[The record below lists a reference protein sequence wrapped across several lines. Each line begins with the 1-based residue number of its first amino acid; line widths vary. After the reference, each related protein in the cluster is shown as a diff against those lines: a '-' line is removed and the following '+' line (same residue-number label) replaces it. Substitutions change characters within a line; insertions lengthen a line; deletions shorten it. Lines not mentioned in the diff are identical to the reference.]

1 MSAINFVVRNGA
13 GNLEHGAVGG
23 EGANDALFVSAGNDI
38 SLNLDKSQIA
48 SFAQDGQALLI
59 TLTDG
64 QVIVVQGY
72 FAADGSEQND
82 LFISSD
88 GLLTDVNL
96 TSSGSGTY
104 YATYTEQDVFGKWSP
119 DDDLYFSGERVEAA
133 VIAPADDQVG
143 MLAAPFLL
151 GLGPLGLLGAGLGAV
166 VLGSTETNPPDP
178 TGPTI
183 PEVHILE
190 GTKDAGHIVNAADHA
205 DGVDIGGTGT
215 VGATVHVVIGDAS
228 HDVVIGADGTWTVQF
243 TPTEIDTGTYEIE
256 VGVTVTLG
264 TQSVT
269 IEDVLVV
276 DTEASVTFDEDL
288 VGGNGVVNAAE
299 AAGGTVL
306 SGTTQ
311 AGSTVTVI
319 MGTHTYTAVV
329 TGTTWSVSVPAT
341 DITGG
346 EYEQTVT
353 VNAVD
358 NHGNPATTTG
368 SFTVDTLTSVT
379 LATATIGGNGVV
391 NAAEHAAG
399 ITVTGTAQAG
409 ASVVVTMGGVSHTV
423 IATAGGIWSAGFS
436 ATDVVAGTYDA
447 TITAVATDQAGNTA
461 STSGTVHIDTEM
473 AVTVNTAGIESDGI
487 VNFVERADGIT
498 LTGTAEAGSSVVVSM
513 NGHSHTVTALAN
525 GTWSANFAAG
535 EIPSGEVNAPV
546 SVTATD
552 TAGNSA
558 TATGSVAIDT
568 FVNLLTHTTGQP
580 GGADHTVN
588 GSETGQAITL
598 GGMVEMGSTVNVTL
612 GGVSMAAS
620 VTANGAW
627 SVTFPAGSL
636 AAGEYATS
644 MVVTATDHA
653 GNTTSLTE
661 VVQVDTVAGDVTLS
675 PNPIETDDTVNAVEV
690 SDGVLIHGTATP
702 GLTVTVTLG
711 GASHEVVAASNGTWS
726 SLFLHSEVP
735 DGTYDAPIS
744 ASITDAAGNS
754 KTVTDMVHIDTEV
767 VPFTVT
773 TPVTA
778 DNTINRAEA
787 TAGVTV
793 SGTVEVGSTVVVV
806 LGGVTKT
813 VAADATGH
821 WSANF
826 ASSTFQS
833 AEYTANL
840 TATATDHAGNVS
852 VITNTVQ
859 VDTIVNHLTIAGPVE
874 GDDLV
879 NRAEALDGIRLNGTV
894 EAGSSVMVTF
904 EGVTHAATVA
914 ANGNWTVNFSGA
926 EIPGG
931 EYTAHVTVAAT
942 DHVGNTRSI
951 TDTFAVDTTPPDAPL
966 IESYTRSGA
975 GVRALSTSIT
985 DDAIDISQVS
995 ATGQVTT
1002 VNHTTTINTAF
1013 NEMDFNFSQAIPNG
1027 SHLVMTATDDSG
1039 NHTSTLFV
1047 LEETSNNVVNV
1058 NNVGLDRFDIEA
1070 IDLQFAEDSVLTL
1083 SARDLE
1089 SLCAHSNT
1097 LTIHGGVDDTVHI
1110 AGATNTGNT
1119 TDIGGHTYE
1128 IYSLGTN
1135 GGSLI
1140 IDESITVVT

>member
-13 GNLEHGAVGG
+13 GNLQNGAVGG
-23 EGANDALFVSAGNDI
+23 DSANNALFVTGGNDI
-38 SLNLDKSQIA
+38 SLNLERSQIA

-64 QVIVVQGY
+64 QVIVIQGY
-72 FAADGSEQND
+72 FAPDGSEQND

-88 GLLTDVNL
+88 GLLTDVVL
-96 TSSGSGTY
+96 TPGGSGTY

-119 DDDLYFSGERVEAA
+119 DDDLYFSGERIEAA
-133 VIAPADDQVG
+133 VIAPADDEVG

-151 GLGPLGLLGAGLGAV
+151 GLGPLGLLGAGLGAL
-166 VLGSTETNPPDP
+166 VLGTTETDPDP
-178 TGPTI
+178 DPVDPTI
-183 PEVHILE
+183 PVVHILA
-190 GTKDAGHIVNAADHA
+190 GTKDAGHVVNAADHA
-205 DGVDIGGTGT
+205 DGVDISGTGT

-264 TQSVT
+264 TQSVS

-276 DTEASVTFDEDL
+276 DTEAAVTFDEDL

-299 AAGGTVL
+299 AAAGTVL
-306 SGTTQ
+306 TGTTQ

-329 TGTTWSVSVPAT
+329 TGTTWSVTVPTA
-341 DITGG
+341 DLAGG
-346 EYEQTVT
+346 EYEQAVT

-379 LATATIGGNGVV
+379 LAAAAVGGNGTV

-423 IATAGGIWSAGFS
+423 IATAGGTWSAGFS
-436 ATDVVAGTYDA
+436 ATEVVAGTYDA

-473 AVTVNTAGIESDGI
+473 FVTVNTAGIETDGV

-498 LTGTAEAGSSVVVSM
+498 LTGTAEAGSQVLVSM

-546 SVTATD
+546 TVTATD
-552 TAGNSA
+552 AAGNSA

-568 FVNLLTHTTGQP
+568 FVNLLTHTTGVP
-580 GGADHTVN
+580 GGDGTV
-588 GSETGQAITL
+588 SQAEVGQAITL
-598 GGMVEMGSTVNVTL
+598 GGMVEIGSAVNVTL
-612 GGVSMAAS
+612 GGVTVAATVAS
-620 VTANGAW
+620 NGSW
-627 SVTFPAGSL
+627 TVTFPGGTLS
-636 AAGEYATS
+636 AGEYTTS
-644 MVVTATDHA
+644 MVVTATDRA

-661 VVQVDTVAGDVTLS
+661 VVHVDTVAGDVTLS
-675 PNPIETDDTVNAVEV
+675 PLPIETDDTVNAVEV

-702 GLTVTVTLG
+702 GLVVTVTLG
-711 GASHEVVAASNGTWS
+711 GASHQVLAAANGTWS

-754 KTVTDMVHIDTEV
+754 KTVTDTVHIDTEV
-767 VPFTVT
+767 MPFTLNN
-773 TPVTA
+773 PITA
-778 DNTINRAEA
+778 DDIVNKAESV
-787 TAGVTV
+787 AGVTV
-793 SGTVEVGSTVVVV
+793 SGLVEVGSTVVVV
-806 LGGVTKT
+806 LGGVSKT
-813 VAADATGH
+813 VVADSTGH
-821 WSANF
+821 WSATY
-826 ASSTFQS
+826 ASSTFQA
-833 AEYTANL
+833 AEYTANI
-840 TATATDHAGNVS
+840 TATATDRAGNVS
-852 VITNTVQ
+852 LITDTVR
-859 VDTIVNHLTIAGPVE
+859 VDTIVNRLTIAGPIE
-874 GDDLV
+874 GDDMV
-879 NRAEALDGIRLNGTV
+879 NRAEASDGIRLYGTV

-904 EGVTHAATVA
+904 EGVTHAATVL
-914 ANGNWTVNFSGA
+914 ANGNWTVNFTAA

-931 EYTAHVTVAAT
+931 EYTANVTVAAT
-942 DHVGNTRSI
+942 DHVGNTKSI
-951 TDTFAVDTTPPDAPL
+951 TDTFAVDTTPPEAPL

-975 GVRALSTSIT
+975 GVRALSTTIS

-995 ATGQVTT
+995 GSGQVAN
-1002 VNHTTTINTAF
+1002 VAHTTTINTTF
-1013 NEMDFNFSQAIPNG
+1013 NEMDFNFSQTIPNG

-1047 LEETSNNVVNV
+1047 LEETSTNVVNV
-1058 NNVGLDRFDIEA
+1058 NNTGLDRFDIEA
-1070 IDLQFAEDSVLTL
+1070 IDLQFAQDSVLTL
-1083 SARDLE
+1083 TATDLE

-1097 LTIHGGVDDTVHI
+1097 LTIHGGLDDTVNI
-1110 AGATNTGNT
+1110 LGATHTGDT
-1119 TDIGGHTYE
+1119 TDIGGRIYE